1 VTQTPKYGEAMKKLL
16 KTIVLLPMYPLIAFS
31 MRAGNQCGCFDD
43 RPAPEGYQS
52 GCLRRAKAMLAWRNC

>member
-1 VTQTPKYGEAMKKLL
+1 MKKLL